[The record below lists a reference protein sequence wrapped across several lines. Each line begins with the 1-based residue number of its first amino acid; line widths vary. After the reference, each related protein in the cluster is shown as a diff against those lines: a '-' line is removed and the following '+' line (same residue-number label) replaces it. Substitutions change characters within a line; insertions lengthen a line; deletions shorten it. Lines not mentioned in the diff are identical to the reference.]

1 MLTFG
6 IVTFIIGVVLLI
18 IGSMAAEDGNSL
30 NILPGLIVTAVGLI
44 IILALTGGTLW

>member
-6 IVTFIIGVVLLI
+6 IVTFIIGFVLLV
-18 IGSMAAEDGNSL
+18 IGGMAAEDGNSL
-30 NILPGLIVTAVGLI
+30 AIAPGLIVTAVGLI